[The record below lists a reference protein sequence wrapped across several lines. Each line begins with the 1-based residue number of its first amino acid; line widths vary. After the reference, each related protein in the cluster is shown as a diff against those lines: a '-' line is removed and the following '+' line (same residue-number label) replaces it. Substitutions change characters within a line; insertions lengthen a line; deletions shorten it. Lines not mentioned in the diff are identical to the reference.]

1 MNCNHCVFYAVGLLA
16 AFAYDKI
23 SLNKIATQSH
33 YPPSG
38 TGYEA
43 SKALDGN
50 TETCMRTNTIGDNS
64 PDKTVWWKVD
74 LGGVYSIY
82 SINVQFKNYDGYDIR
97 QRGRFAGFS
106 LYVSDTDVSS
116 IADIKGST
124 LCYKDGPELPT
135 LNFTTICT
143 KFGRYVLFYNE
154 RLKEV
159 EYPDTYPLTN
169 VVTELCEVAVQG
181 CINFGIYGSNCD
193 TPCSSNCKE
202 STCHIQ
208 SGKCFNCKPGWTG
221 IYCTTKC
228 IEGWHGTNCSKQCV
242 GHCRDGASC
251 NHETGQCD
259 KGCAAGW
266 TGLQCTEDC
275 KDGNYGYDCI
285 NNCSGHCLN
294 NSPCNKQTGHCDG
307 GCDPGYTNVYCN
319 KECTSGH
326 FGLDCRELC
335 SGYCTNNEP
344 CNHVNGICQSGC
356 QDGYM
361 ESHCNKSCKTGYF
374 GRNCSRVCSP
384 NCKADTCRHTD
395 GSCTCVAG
403 YTDFNCTTE
412 CVLSYGANCQSP
424 CNAYCINQTCD
435 IINGSCTYG
444 CIEGKQCDEAKS
456 HPQTVSSSE
465 NISVIGAMLGTC
477 VIVII
482 GIIVSFFV
490 IRLRRKS
497 TAIAK
502 RQSFLLETKPLRTN
516 NSMVEQPKLP
526 NCRSQALYPNDV
538 VESTYA
544 LPEKTKRGPPT
555 NKNISV
561 RNMKAQI
568 TNMSLNENNGFK
580 SEYHDIPRG
589 ELHPCVEGKKP
600 ENKVKNRYTTI
611 FPYDHSRVI
620 LKTAASDQGGYI
632 NANYIED
639 TKEKRTYIAT
649 QGPKPKTI
657 ADFWTMIWQEE
668 VCNIVCLTNLTEGT
682 KNKCAQYW
690 PDINDKLQGGT
701 LTVRHLEEKTYAE
714 YIIRRF
720 KIHNKSTRTDR
731 HVTMFH
737 YTTWSDHGV
746 ADSLSLVV
754 FHRQV
759 IRATANSAG
768 KYAVVH
774 CSAGVGRTGTYIAL
788 DALYREGERTGK
800 INVPM
805 YVRTMRKDRMNMIQ
819 GDDQYRLVYLALRDA
834 FSGRSKCLKTEKFL
848 SYYQEH
854 SCYTNCG
861 DVEQK
866 KLYSSDLEELL
877 SLRKEYTQ
885 QDYMS
890 GRAQISANYSES
902 VLPVEEFLCHL
913 SYIKDHNTYYNAVL
927 LQSFLEKDS
936 LISAQYPLPDNTE
949 DFLRLIKDFDARV
962 VVFLCPLKDIESTS
976 KWYPSEGQTKFDG
989 MFDIKNLSSTKASNV
1004 TINRLNIQPTGFNQM
1019 DITVLECPKWREK
1032 QKTSDKRI
1040 LLDVIKAVK
1049 TEKTNEKGRVLVLS
1063 SDGATRCGPFFVVYN
1078 VLEQISVDRE
1088 VDIFTAV
1095 RQIQIRR
1102 PECVSTVEEYQL
1114 CHDAVAEYLLNDCVY
1129 GNC

>member
-1 MNCNHCVFYAVGLLA
+1 MKTEDIGL
-16 AFAYDKI
+16 
-23 SLNKIATQSH
+23 T
-33 YPPSG
+33 
-38 TGYEA
+38 
-43 SKALDGN
+43 SKH
-50 TETCMRTNTIGDNS
+50 
-64 PDKTVWWKVD
+64 KTVWWKVD
-74 LGGVYSIY
+74 LGGIYEIY
-82 SINVQFKNYDGYDIR
+82 SINIQFKNYDGHVVR

-116 IADIKGST
+116 ISEIKSST
-124 LCYKDGPELPT
+124 LCYKDGPQLPP

-143 KFGRYVLFYNE
+143 EKGRYVIYYNE
-154 RLKEV
+154 QLDGV
-159 EYPDTYPLTN
+159 IYPEGYEDQNIY
-169 VVTELCEVAVQG
+169 TELCEVTVQG
-181 CINFGIYGSNCD
+181 CKNASVYGINCD
-193 TPCSSNCKE
+193 TPCPANCKD

-208 SGKCFNCKPGWTG
+208 NGTCFTCIPGWTG
-221 IYCTTKC
+221 TYCNTKC
-228 IEGWHGTNCSKQCV
+228 GKGRYGVNCSQHCV
-242 GHCRDGASC
+242 GHCKYNMSC
-251 NHETGQCD
+251 NHATGQCD
-259 KGCAAGW
+259 EGCDTGW
-266 TGLQCTEDC
+266 TGTKCDKEC
-275 KDGNYGYDCI
+275 KDGTYGHNCV
-285 NNCSGHCLN
+285 NNCSVHCLN
-294 NSPCNKQTGHCDG
+294 GSPCNKQTGYCDS
-307 GCDPGYTNVYCN
+307 GCNPGYTNGYCS
-319 KECTSGH
+319 KECPAGQ
-326 FGLDCRELC
+326 FGLDCIKRC
-335 SGYCTNNEP
+335 SEHCLIKDKCDRVSGECTD
-344 CNHVNGICQSGC
+344 GC
-356 QDGYM
+356 LDGFLGT
-361 ESHCNKSCKTGYF
+361 HCNKSCNEGYF
-374 GRNCSRVCSP
+374 GINCSRECSP
-384 NCKADTCRHTD
+384 NCKPDTCRHTD
-395 GSCTCVAG
+395 GLCSCAPGWTG
-403 YTDFNCTTE
+403 DNCTT
-412 CVLSYGANCQSP
+412 
-424 CNAYCINQTCD
+424 
-435 IINGSCTYG
+435 
-444 CIEGKQCDEAKS
+444 
-456 HPQTVSSSE
+456 
-465 NISVIGAMLGTC
+465 ISVEDLYTNKPNPSDTEAVTVGGTVGSSVILVIGVILAFFAM
-477 VIVII
+477 
-482 GIIVSFFV
+482 
-490 IRLRRKS
+490 RLKRKS
-497 TAIAK
+497 TNMAK
-502 RQSFLLETKPLRTN
+502 LQSFMMEAKPINKKEHNTELSN
-516 NSMVEQPKLP
+516 IQS
-526 NCRSQALYPNDV
+526 CRSNTYDIENT
-538 VESTYA
+538 TYA
-544 LPEKTKRGPPT
+544 LPEKTKRGPRT
-555 NKNISV
+555 NKNIPV

-568 TNMSLNENNGFK
+568 SNMSLNENAGFK

-620 LKTAASDQGGYI
+620 LKDAASDQVGYI

-639 TKEKRTYIAT
+639 TKEMRTYIAT

-731 HVTMFH
+731 QVTMFH
-737 YTTWSDHGV
+737 FTTWSDHGV
-746 ADSLSLVV
+746 ADPLSLVV
-754 FHRQV
+754 FHRHV
-759 IRATANSAG
+759 IGATAKSAG
-768 KYAVVH
+768 KYTVVH

-819 GDDQYRLVYLALRDA
+819 GDDQYRLLYLALRDA

-885 QDYMS
+885 QDYIS
-890 GRAQISANYSES
+890 GRAQISANYTEN

-913 SYIKDHNTYYNAVL
+913 SYIKGHNTYYNAVL
-927 LQSFLEKDS
+927 LQSYLEKDS

-976 KWYPSEGQTKFDG
+976 NWYPTEGQTKFDG
-989 MFDIKNLSSTKASNV
+989 MFYIKNLSSTKAANV

-1078 VLEQISVDRE
+1078 VLEQISVDKE

>member
-33 YPPSG
+33 NSASG
-38 TGYEA
+38 TGDNA
-43 SKALDGN
+43 RNAIDGN
-50 TETCMRTNTIGDNS
+50 TVTCMRTDIIGDNA
-64 PDKTVWWKVD
+64 PHKTVWWKVD

-82 SINVQFKNYDGYDIR
+82 SINVQFKNYNGFDIR
-97 QRGRFAGFS
+97 QIGRFAGFS

-143 KFGRYVLFYNE
+143 KFGRYVIFYNE

-159 EYPDTYPLTN
+159 KYPDAYQLTN
-169 VVTELCEVAVQG
+169 VVTELCEVTVQG
-181 CINFGIYGSNCD
+181 CNDVGIYGSNCD
-193 TPCSSNCKE
+193 TPCPTNCKGN
-202 STCHIQ
+202 TCHIQ
-208 SGKCFNCKPGWTG
+208 SGKCLNCKPGWTG

-228 IEGWHGTNCSKQCV
+228 REGWYGTNCSQQCF
-242 GHCRDGASC
+242 GHCRDGTSC
-251 NHETGQCD
+251 DHVTGQCD
-259 KGCAAGW
+259 RGCAAGW
-266 TGLQCTEDC
+266 TGLQCNKEC

-294 NSPCNKQTGHCDG
+294 NSTCNKQTGHCDR
-307 GCDPGYTNVYCN
+307 GCDPGYTNIYCN
-319 KECTSGH
+319 TECTSGH

-344 CNHVNGICQSGC
+344 C
-356 QDGYM
+356 
-361 ESHCNKSCKTGYF
+361 
-374 GRNCSRVCSP
+374 
-384 NCKADTCRHTD
+384 
-395 GSCTCVAG
+395 

-412 CVLSYGANCQSP
+412 CVLSYGENCQSP

-444 CIEGKQCDEAKS
+444 CKEGKQCDEDFFFQYVSSKAKS
-456 HPQTVSSSE
+456 YPQTVSSSE
-465 NISVIGAMLGTC
+465 NIPVIGAMLGTC

-490 IRLRRKS
+490 IRLKRKS
-497 TAIAK
+497 TAITK

-516 NSMVEQPKLP
+516 KSMVEQPKLP
-526 NCRSQALYPNDV
+526 NCRSQALCPNDV

-580 SEYHDIPRG
+580 SEYHDIPR
-589 ELHPCVEGKKP
+589 
-600 ENKVKNRYTTI
+600 
-611 FPYDHSRVI
+611 
-620 LKTAASDQGGYI
+620 
-632 NANYIED
+632 
-639 TKEKRTYIAT
+639 
-649 QGPKPKTI
+649 GPKPKTI

-746 ADSLSLVV
+746 ADPLSLVV

-768 KYAVVH
+768 KYTVVH

-866 KLYSSDLEELL
+866 KLFSSDLEELL

-913 SYIKDHNTYYNAVL
+913 SYIKGHNTYYNAVL
-927 LQSFLEKDS
+927 LQSYLEKDS

-949 DFLRLIKDFDARV
+949 DFLRLVKDFDARV

-976 KWYPSEGQTKFDG
+976 KWYPSSEGQTKFDG
-989 MFDIKNLSSTKASNV
+989 MFYIKNLSSTKAANV

-1049 TEKTNEKGRVLVLS
+1049 TEKTNEKGRILVLS

>member
-1 MNCNHCVFYAVGLLA
+1 MTVTVG
-16 AFAYDKI
+16 
-23 SLNKIATQSH
+23 
-33 YPPSG
+33 G
-38 TGYEA
+38 T
-43 SKALDGN
+43 
-50 TETCMRTNTIGDNS
+50 
-64 PDKTVWWKVD
+64 V
-74 LGGVYSIY
+74 
-82 SINVQFKNYDGYDIR
+82 
-97 QRGRFAGFS
+97 
-106 LYVSDTDVSS
+106 
-116 IADIKGST
+116 GS
-124 LCYKDGPELPT
+124 
-135 LNFTTICT
+135 F
-143 KFGRYVLFYNE
+143 
-154 RLKEV
+154 
-159 EYPDTYPLTN
+159 
-169 VVTELCEVAVQG
+169 
-181 CINFGIYGSNCD
+181 
-193 TPCSSNCKE
+193 
-202 STCHIQ
+202 
-208 SGKCFNCKPGWTG
+208 
-221 IYCTTKC
+221 
-228 IEGWHGTNCSKQCV
+228 
-242 GHCRDGASC
+242 
-251 NHETGQCD
+251 
-259 KGCAAGW
+259 
-266 TGLQCTEDC
+266 
-275 KDGNYGYDCI
+275 
-285 NNCSGHCLN
+285 
-294 NSPCNKQTGHCDG
+294 
-307 GCDPGYTNVYCN
+307 
-319 KECTSGH
+319 
-326 FGLDCRELC
+326 
-335 SGYCTNNEP
+335 
-344 CNHVNGICQSGC
+344 
-356 QDGYM
+356 
-361 ESHCNKSCKTGYF
+361 
-374 GRNCSRVCSP
+374 
-384 NCKADTCRHTD
+384 
-395 GSCTCVAG
+395 
-403 YTDFNCTTE
+403 
-412 CVLSYGANCQSP
+412 
-424 CNAYCINQTCD
+424 
-435 IINGSCTYG
+435 
-444 CIEGKQCDEAKS
+444 
-456 HPQTVSSSE
+456 
-465 NISVIGAMLGTC
+465 
-477 VIVII
+477 VIVAI
-482 GIIVSFFV
+482 GIILAFV
-490 IRLRRKS
+490 AIRLKRKS
-497 TAIAK
+497 TKMAK
-502 RQSFLLETKPLRTN
+502 RQSFMMENKTFDSKK
-516 NSMVEQPKLP
+516 SKKDLP
-526 NCRSQALYPNDV
+526 NPQSCRSQMLEANGSR
-538 VESTYA
+538 ETTYA

-555 NKNISV
+555 NKNIPV

-568 TNMSLNENNGFK
+568 ANMSLNENAGFK

-639 TKEKRTYIAT
+639 TKERRIYIAT

-720 KIHNKSTRTDR
+720 KIHNKTSRTDR
-731 HVTMFH
+731 QVTMFH

-746 ADSLSLVV
+746 ADPLSLVV
-754 FHRQV
+754 FHRHV

-768 KYAVVH
+768 KFTVVH
-774 CSAGVGRTGTYIAL
+774 CSAGVGRTGTYIGL
-788 DALYREGERTGK
+788 DALYQEGERTGK

-866 KLYSSDLEELL
+866 KLFSSDLEELL

-885 QDYMS
+885 QDYIS

-913 SYIKDHNTYYNAVL
+913 SYIKGHNTYYNAVL

-949 DFLRLIKDFDARV
+949 DFLRLVKDFDARV

-976 KWYPSEGQTKFDG
+976 KWYPSEGQTKYDG
-989 MFDIKNLSSTKASNV
+989 MFYMKNISSTKASNV

-1019 DITVLECPKWREK
+1019 DITVLECPKWGEK
-1032 QKTSDKRI
+1032 QKASDKRI

-1049 TEKTNEKGRVLVLS
+1049 TEKTNAKGRVLVLS

-1078 VLEQISVDRE
+1078 VLEQISVDSE

>member
-1 MNCNHCVFYAVGLLA
+1 MSCEHFIFLVAGLLIA
-16 AFAYDKI
+16 SAYDDI
-23 SLNKIATQSH
+23 SYNKTATQSH
-33 YPPSG
+33 TIIG
-38 TGYEA
+38 TRYDP
-43 SKALDGN
+43 SKAVDRD
-50 TETCMRTNTIGDNS
+50 TATCMRTPPIGRNN
-64 PDKTVWWKVD
+64 PEKTVWWKVD
-74 LGGVYSIY
+74 LGGLYNIQSVNI
-82 SINVQFKNYDGYDIR
+82 VFANYDGYEKR

-106 LYVSDTDVSS
+106 LYVSNTG
-116 IADIKGST
+116 DIQSYT
-124 LCYKDGPELPT
+124 LCYKDGPHLPP
-135 LNFTTICT
+135 LNLTIVCAES
-143 KFGRYVLFYNE
+143 GRYVIFYNE
-154 RLKEV
+154 RLDGV
-159 EYPDTYPLTN
+159 TYPTGYELVN
-169 VVTELCEVAVQG
+169 VFIELCEVIVQG
-181 CINFGIYGSNCD
+181 CNNASFYGSKCD
-193 TPCSSNCKE
+193 IPCPTNCKA
-202 STCHIQ
+202 STCNIQ
-208 SGKCFNCKPGWTG
+208 SGACFMCKPGWTD
-221 IYCTTKC
+221 IHCNKKC
-228 IEGWHGTNCSKQCV
+228 KDGWYGVNCSQQCV
-242 GHCRDGASC
+242 GHCRDGVTC
-251 NHETGQCD
+251 NHVTGQCGI
-259 KGCAAGW
+259 GCAAGW
-266 TGLQCTEDC
+266 TGIMCVNECNERTF
-275 KDGNYGYDCI
+275 GYDCV

-294 NSPCNKQTGHCDG
+294 NSPCNKQTGHCDE
-307 GCDPGYTNVYCN
+307 GCKPGYTNSDCTD
-319 KECTSGH
+319 ECSPGH
-326 FGLDCRELC
+326 FGSNCKEQC
-335 SGYCTNNEP
+335 SGHCANREP
-344 CNHVNGICQSGC
+344 CDQFSGVCHSGC
-356 QDGYM
+356 QDGYQGDNC
-361 ESHCNKSCKTGYF
+361 ETFCEEGHF
-374 GRNCSRVCSP
+374 GTNCSQVCSP
-384 NCKADTCRHTD
+384 NCISATCRPAD
-395 GSCTCVAG
+395 GLCTCATG
-403 YTDFNCTTE
+403 LTGRNCTT
-412 CVLSYGANCQSP
+412 
-424 CNAYCINQTCD
+424 
-435 IINGSCTYG
+435 
-444 CIEGKQCDEAKS
+444 
-456 HPQTVSSSE
+456 VSSNRTKSASPSP
-465 NISVIGAMLGTC
+465 NNMTVTVGGTVGSF
-477 VIVII
+477 VIVAI
-482 GIIVSFFV
+482 GIILAFV
-490 IRLRRKS
+490 AIRLKRKS
-497 TAIAK
+497 TKLAK
-502 RQSFLLETKPLRTN
+502 RRSFMMEKKTFDTKK
-516 NSMVEQPKLP
+516 SKKDLP
-526 NCRSQALYPNDV
+526 NPPSCRTQIMEANGSR
-538 VESTYA
+538 ETTYA

-555 NKNISV
+555 NKNIPV

-568 TNMSLNENNGFK
+568 TNMSLNENAGFK

-620 LKTAASDQGGYI
+620 LKEAASNQGGYI
-632 NANYIED
+632 NASYIED
-639 TKEKRTYIAT
+639 TKERRTYIAT

-668 VCNIVCLTNLTEGT
+668 VGNIVCLTNLTEGT

-731 HVTMFH
+731 QVTMFH
-737 YTTWSDHGV
+737 FTTWSDHGV
-746 ADSLSLVV
+746 ADPLSLVV
-754 FHRQV
+754 FHRHV
-759 IRATANSAG
+759 IRATANSSG
-768 KYAVVH
+768 KYTVVH

-885 QDYMS
+885 QDYIS

-902 VLPVEEFLCHL
+902 VFPVEEFLCHL
-913 SYIKDHNTYYNAVL
+913 SYIKGHNTYYNAVL

-976 KWYPSEGQTKFDG
+976 IWYPSSEGQTKFDG
-989 MFDIKNLSSTKASNV
+989 MFYIKNLSSTKAANV

-1114 CHDAVAEYLLNDCVY
+1114 CYDAVAEYLLNDCVY